1 MSDMKAFAEELIKD
15 RKSEL
20 ERLKAKHD
28 RLRTALEEV
37 RELAD
42 MTAPMARL
50 NALLR
55 IFEIADTALA
65 EGGRDE

>member
-1 MSDMKAFAEELIKD
+1 MSDMKAFAEELIQD

>member
-65 EGGRDE
+65 EGGQDE